1 MITTKYVQPLTDCSS
16 DNAERV
22 GGKAIGL
29 GALLRNRLP
38 VPAGFAVTTDAY
50 RDYLNAC
57 GLAVT
62 IGEMLDGAD
71 SAAQI
76 LVASERLRALFD
88 DSVLADDIAEQI
100 AAAYRSLGDDVP
112 VAVRSSA
119 TAEDTAEASFAGQ
132 QDTYLWICGA
142 DEVIRHVVRCWASL
156 FTPQAIG
163 YRRRFGVPVEDL
175 AMGVVVQQM
184 VPADVAG

>member
-1 MITTKYVQPLTDCSS
+1 MSTTKYVQPLADCSP

-29 GALLRNRLP
+29 GGVLRNRLP

-50 RDYLNAC
+50 RDYLNAR
-57 GLAVT
+57 GLAVA
-62 IGEMLDGAD
+62 ISEMLDGAD

-76 LVASERLRALFD
+76 LDASEKLRALFD
-88 DSVLADDIAEQI
+88 DSVLDDDIAAEI

-132 QDTYLWICGA
+132 QDTYLWGRGA
-142 DEVIRHVVRCWASL
+142 EEV
-156 FTPQAIG
+156 
-163 YRRRFGVPVEDL
+163 
-175 AMGVVVQQM
+175 
-184 VPADVAG
+184 

>member
-1 MITTKYVQPLTDCSS
+1 MITTKYVQPLADCSP

-50 RDYLNAC
+50 RDYLDASD
-57 GLAVT
+57 LSAT
-62 IGEMLDGAD
+62 IGTLSDGAD

-76 LVASERLRALFD
+76 MEASEKLRALFD
-88 DSVLADDIAEQI
+88 DSTLADDIAAQI

-112 VAVRSSA
+112 
-119 TAEDTAEASFAGQ
+119 
-132 QDTYLWICGA
+132 
-142 DEVIRHVVRCWASL
+142 
-156 FTPQAIG
+156 
-163 YRRRFGVPVEDL
+163 
-175 AMGVVVQQM
+175 
-184 VPADVAG
+184 